1 MLFKENFIKGS
12 GAMLYLMSKDILVAK
27 FKKDSIQVENEALLP
42 LYFKTHDNLD
52 EWLGKRAIDA
62 RRTNSRLLKK
72 AL

>member
-1 MLFKENFIKGS
+1 
-12 GAMLYLMSKDILVAK
+12 MSKDILVAK
-27 FKKDSIQVENEALLP
+27 FENNAMQVENEALLP

-72 AL
+72 PCD

>member
-1 MLFKENFIKGS
+1 
-12 GAMLYLMSKDILVAK
+12 MLYLMSKDILVAK
-27 FKKDSIQVENEALLP
+27 FENNAMQVENEALLP

-72 AL
+72 SSAIDEKG